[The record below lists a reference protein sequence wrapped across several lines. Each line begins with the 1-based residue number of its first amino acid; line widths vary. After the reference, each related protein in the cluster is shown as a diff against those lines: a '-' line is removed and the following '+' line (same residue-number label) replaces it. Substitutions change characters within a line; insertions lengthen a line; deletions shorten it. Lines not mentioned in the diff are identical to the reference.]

1 MCAVS
6 TRRGGSQSEEL
17 PCVWESVSLRSEVYQ
32 VSHNQSP
39 GIKQSGIIHVRVDM
53 SSATSLVPK
62 RKREKVNFGELR
74 FTRNWVEADPSGVH
88 PPCLSATARE
98 YINSILLIR

>member
-6 TRRGGSQSEEL
+6 VHRGGSQSEKL
-17 PCVWESVSLRSEVYQ
+17 PCAWESFSLRSDVYQ

-39 GIKQSGIIHVRVDM
+39 RIKQSGIIHVRVDM

-62 RKREKVNFGELR
+62 RKKEKVNFGELR